1 MTLIHNRSLFT
12 DKQIVKLQE
21 SPEDMPAG
29 QTPHTVV
36 LHSHHDLVDKVQP
49 GDRIVVTGIYRAS
62 AVRINPR
69 ARTVR
74 SVHRT
79 YIDVIHYRK
88 ADTNRLRERDV
99 EDDDEGSVIII
110 ILICNA

>member
-1 MTLIHNRSLFT
+1 
-12 DKQIVKLQE
+12 
-21 SPEDMPAG
+21 
-29 QTPHTVV
+29 
-36 LHSHHDLVDKVQP
+36 
-49 GDRIVVTGIYRAS
+49 
-62 AVRINPR
+62 VRINPR